1 MNKLYIIIAIVLLSL
16 TACNSEESAKTTKKA
31 PAKTEK
37 KESGDVLDRA
47 TIQKVIAQ
55 SSKIELLFYL
65 GEGSMSTALP
75 NRQQIDNFNVFITDE
90 GFTPRKECKPTGS
103 ALFMDDDGNI
113 LLDSELNFLPDCNF
127 IRMVYNKKT
136 YYHKLSPQANPF
148 FMQFVKLMQ
157 QGQQ

>member
-1 MNKLYIIIAIVLLSL
+1 MLLSF
-16 TACNSEESAKTTKKA
+16 TACSSGDGSNTTKV
-31 PAKTEK
+31 PTKTEK
-37 KESGDVLDRA
+37 KAAAELLDRA
-47 TIQKVIAQ
+47 TIQEVIAK
-55 SSKIELLFYL
+55 STKIELLFYL

-75 NRQQIDNFNVFITDE
+75 NRQQIDNFNAFITDAP
-90 GFTPRKECKPTGS
+90 FTPTKECKPNGS

-113 LLDSELNFLPDCNF
+113 LIDSELNFLPECNF